1 MISSPLI
8 TVIIPTYNSS
18 GTLRLTLETV
28 LRQTFKDFEVWIVG
42 DGCSDN
48 SEQAVVSFGDDR
60 FHWLNLPENSGTPSK
75 PRNEGLKN
83 AKGQFIAYLGHDD
96 LWFPWHLEGLAKHI
110 QQKDCDFVYSLGA
123 IIGPEGVVS
132 FFSLPESLETQHGGL
147 SPSNWMHKRS
157 LVEAIGPWSL
167 KTKVGDDQEFL
178 KRLWAHKVKIG
189 FHREI
194 SSLKFPA
201 IFWKMYSL
209 SSDFPQSEYIHAMN
223 RDAVALR
230 QEILLDFVSTLSK
243 HYGGLRRRNRYIEP
257 LFSFVHFVL
266 RQYGYNR
273 WPLNHLLYRRYRRR
287 VGLQ

>member
-83 AKGQFIAYLGHDD
+83 AKGQYIAYLGHDD
-96 LWFPWHLEGLAKHI
+96 LWFPWHLEGLTKHI

-123 IIGPEGVVS
+123 IIGPEGVVG
-132 FFSLPESLETQHGGL
+132 FFSLPESLEIPHGGI

-157 LVEAIGPWSL
+157 LIETIGPWSL

-201 IFWKMYSL
+201 KFWKMYSL
-209 SSDFPQSEYIHAMN
+209 SSDFPQSEYVNAMN

-230 QEILLDFVSTLSK
+230 QEILLDFLSKLSK
-243 HYGGLRRRNRYIEP
+243 HYGGLRRRNRCIEP
-257 LFSFVHFVL
+257 FFNLVHFVL
-266 RQYGYNR
+266 RRYGYNR

-287 VGLQ
+287 VGLH

>member
-1 MISSPLI
+1 MSSPLI
-8 TVIIPTYNSS
+8 TVIIPTFNSS
-18 GTLRLTLETV
+18 RTLSLTLETV
-28 LRQTFKDFEVWIVG
+28 LRQTFKDYEVWIVG
-42 DGCSDN
+42 DCCSDD
-48 SEQAVVSFGDDR
+48 SEQAVTSFGDDR

-83 AKGQFIAYLGHDD
+83 AKGQYIAYLGHDD
-96 LWFPWHLEGLAKHI
+96 LWFPWHLERLVMHI
-110 QQKDCDFVYSLGA
+110 QQTDCDFVYSLGA
-123 IIGPEGVVS
+123 VIGPEGVVS

-147 SPSNWMHKRS
+147 SPSNWMHKHS
-157 LVEAIGPWSL
+157 LIEAIGPWSL
-167 KTKVGDDQEFL
+167 KTKVADDQEFL

-209 SSDFPQSEYIHAMN
+209 SSDFPQSGYVNAMN

-243 HYGGLRRRNRYIEP
+243 HFGGLRRRNRYIEP
-257 LFSFVHFVL
+257 LFNLVRFVL
-266 RQYGYNR
+266 RRYGYNR

-287 VGLQ
+287 VGLH